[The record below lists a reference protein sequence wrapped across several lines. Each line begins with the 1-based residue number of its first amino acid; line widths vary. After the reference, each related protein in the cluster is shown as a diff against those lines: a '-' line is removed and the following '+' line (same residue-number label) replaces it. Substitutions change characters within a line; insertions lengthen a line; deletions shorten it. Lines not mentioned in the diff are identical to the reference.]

1 MIQYGFYYDNSRCT
15 GCKTCLF
22 ACHDHKEAA
31 PDAASRRVYDL
42 EGGTWEKAADGG
54 YSTDCSVYHLS
65 LACNHCSEPAC
76 VSACPTAAMHKEEG
90 RGLVLVD
97 QDRCTGCGS
106 CVKACPYDAPRI
118 DWRLGC
124 AVKCDACE
132 DLLDQGMRPICV
144 TSCPL
149 RALDMGPIEELRE
162 RYGSTAQIHPMPDP
176 SCTKPNIVIRPSSA
190 ALDAASSKTRI
201 ACLQNPRTGIEA
213 NAEEPLIPT
222 SKRSEK
228 MRLEDAMSGLDARK
242 AAELALVGSVL
253 GPFFLFDP
261 AQDHACLKP
270 GLEAITLLD
279 LKAAADEWPFV
290 PADQAEKALAKMQAG
305 LKDDLAHDALT
316 WEYRRLFIGPAAK
329 PAPPWGSVYTDKDGV
344 VFGTSTLELRS
355 WLRRLGIAIAKTES
369 DEPEDHIGT
378 MLMLLAWLSEE
389 HPQLV
394 AEFLANHLLTWSSC
408 CLLKIEEAAQHPFY
422 EGLARL
428 ARLSLEGA
436 QEELGLLVE

>member
-1 MIQYGFYYDNSRCT
+1 MVQYGFYYDNSRCT

-22 ACHDHKEAA
+22 ACHDHKNAV
-31 PDAASRRVYDL
+31 PDAAFRRVYDL
-42 EGGTWEKAADGG
+42 EGGTWEKGADSS

-76 VSACPTAAMHKEEG
+76 VSACPTAAMHKEER

-118 DWRLGC
+118 DQKLGC

-132 DLLDQGMRPICV
+132 SLLDQGMRPICV

-149 RALDMGPIEELRE
+149 RALGMGPIEELRE
-162 RYGSTAQIHPMPDP
+162 RYGSTAQIYPMPDP
-176 SCTKPNIVIRPSSA
+176 SFTKPNIVIKPSPA
-190 ALDAASSKTRI
+190 ALDVASSKARI
-201 ACLQNPRTGIEA
+201 ISLQNSQARIEIDT
-213 NAEEPLIPT
+213 EEPLIPT
-222 SKRSEK
+222 SKRSER
-228 MRLEDAMSGLDARK
+228 MRFEDAMCELDARK
-242 AAELALVGSVL
+242 TAKLALIGSVL
-253 GPFFLFDP
+253 GPFFLLDP
-261 AQDHACLKP
+261 AHDRARIEP
-270 GLEAITLLD
+270 GLEAIALLD

-290 PADQAEKALAKMQAG
+290 PTDQAQEALSKMKAG
-305 LKDDLAHDALT
+305 LKDGLAHDALT

-329 PAPPWGSVYTDKDGV
+329 PAPPWGSVYTDKDQV
-344 VFGTSTLELRS
+344 VFGASTLELRS
-355 WLRRLGIAIAKTES
+355 WLRKQGIAIAKAES

-408 CLLKIEEAAQHPFY
+408 CLLKIEKAAQHPFY
-422 EGLARL
+422 EALARL
-428 ARLSLEGA
+428 TRLSLEGA